1 MRLQSFFTDPTI
13 HRSFK
18 GNNEIISSC
27 IFTPNMKQCISGS
40 ENGNIFVWNFK
51 PQMRPF
57 RFTGH
62 KGAITDLAINPE
74 GTMIASS
81 STDQSV
87 HLWTNTVSGKYK
99 LLKCHPSPVRSVD
112 FSNTGKYL
120 LTGSNDKTIKIFDL
134 YPKAKFVSSFKGH
147 SNWVRCARFSPDNR
161 LIGSCGDD
169 NAVIIFD
176 VEQKSV
182 KYRFLDH
189 LSHVNSCRFSPD
201 GTIIASAGDDGKIK
215 LFDIRIGRLIQHYD
229 AHNNKINCISYHQ
242 SGNYIISGSDDST
255 IKIWDLKMGQILYT
269 VHGHKGKVK
278 SVNFNIDGDYFC
290 SGGEDSILM
299 VWKSNI
305 KNMDEEF
312 NTLGKVRM
320 QNYPMTNKT
329 KINLEESKQTAD
341 KNYINN
347 MRTQLEGGENIIKP
361 AKIPNKAFGM
371 RYKVILEKGVEDIYG
386 LNKNSNLNSNM
397 NINISANPN
406 LNSNSIVNNTNINS
420 NVIPNNSNSSK
431 NPNLNSK
438 NNVVIEVSE
447 NPLNDSSMVL
457 NPHFNPFSLL
467 PTEMASAF
475 DKIIHQLDI
484 ISNNIRIMDHR
495 IGTVEGQVEELYS
508 MGKINDLNDE
518 NKYQNEN
525 EGYNYNDNNNYIPNN
540 EQYNYNYNI
549 NIKENNNI
557 NDNNMMSYNNNANPN
572 GDNVIDNNNMNINN
586 NMGNNNNFN
595 GAITGLQGSIGDLDI
610 NVNDVKNVF
619 NQNLGNTNVN
629 IEAYEEYNNQNQ
641 NLNSN
646 VNPIRSGEMAS
657 QQVENFNNQ
666 QSNEEMNEQHA
677 NEEMNEQQV
686 NEEINNQENIEDINN
701 QQNEENI
708 NLNSNEN
715 FEDSNK
721 NQIQN
726 NEN

>member
-57 RFTGH
+57 KFSGH
-62 KGAITDLAINPE
+62 KGAITDLAINPD
-74 GTMIASS
+74 GTIIASS
-81 STDQSV
+81 STDQTV
-87 HLWTNTVSGKYK
+87 HLWTNTVKGKYK

-134 YPKAKFVSSFKGH
+134 YPKIKFVSSFKGH
-147 SNWVRCARFSPDNR
+147 SNWVRCSRFSPDNR

-182 KYRFLDH
+182 KYKFLDH
-189 LSHVNSCRFSPD
+189 LSNVNSCRFSPD

-229 AHNNKINCISYHQ
+229 AHNDKINCISYHQ

-312 NTLGKVRM
+312 NTLGKVRL
-320 QNYPMTNKT
+320 QNFPMTNKS
-329 KINLEESKQTAD
+329 KINLEESKQAAD

-347 MRTQLEGGENIIKP
+347 VRTQLDGGENIIKP

-386 LNKNSNLNSNM
+386 LKNLTNNSNSNLNSNM
-397 NINISANPN
+397 NIN
-406 LNSNSIVNNTNINS
+406 SNANINS
-420 NVIPNNSNSSK
+420 NTNIIMKTSNSNNINSNNNININNSNM
-431 NPNLNSK
+431 NSK
-438 NNVVIEVSE
+438 NNVVIEVAE
-447 NPLNDSSMVL
+447 NPMNDSSMML
-457 NPHFNPFSLL
+457 NPNLNPFSKL

-475 DKIIHQLDI
+475 DKMITQLDI
-484 ISNNIRIMDHR
+484 VSKTMRIMDQR
-495 IGTVEGQVEELYS
+495 IQTIEGQVEELYG
-508 MGKINDLNDE
+508 MRKMKNNLN
-518 NKYQNEN
+518 NE
-525 EGYNYNDNNNYIPNN
+525 EVYNYN
-540 EQYNYNYNI
+540 
-549 NIKENNNI
+549 
-557 NDNNMMSYNNNANPN
+557 M
-572 GDNVIDNNNMNINN
+572 VIIL
-586 NMGNNNNFN
+586 
-595 GAITGLQGSIGDLDI
+595 II
-610 NVNDVKNVF
+610 
-619 NQNLGNTNVN
+619 
-629 IEAYEEYNNQNQ
+629 
-641 NLNSN
+641 
-646 VNPIRSGEMAS
+646 
-657 QQVENFNNQ
+657 
-666 QSNEEMNEQHA
+666 
-677 NEEMNEQQV
+677 
-686 NEEINNQENIEDINN
+686 
-701 QQNEENI
+701 
-708 NLNSNEN
+708 
-715 FEDSNK
+715 
-721 NQIQN
+721 
-726 NEN
+726 

>member
-18 GNNEIISSC
+18 GNNEIISTC

-57 RFTGH
+57 KFSDH
-62 KGAITDLAINPE
+62 KGAITDLAINPD
-74 GTMIASS
+74 GNIIASS
-81 STDQSV
+81 SNDGTV
-87 HLWTNTVSGKYK
+87 HLWTNTVNGKYR

-134 YPKAKFVSSFKGH
+134 YPKIKFISSFKGH
-147 SNWVRCARFSPDNR
+147 SNWVRCSRFSPDNR

-182 KYRFLDH
+182 KYKFLDH
-189 LSHVNSCRFSPD
+189 LSKVNSCRFSPD

-229 AHNNKINCISYHQ
+229 AHNDKINCISYHQ

-312 NTLGKVRM
+312 NTLGKVRL
-320 QNYPMTNKT
+320 QKFPMTNKT
-329 KINLEESKQTAD
+329 KIDLEESKQAAD

-347 MRTQLEGGENIIKP
+347 VKTQLDGGENIIQP

-386 LNKNSNLNSNM
+386 LTNLNNNSNSNLNSNM
-397 NINISANPN
+397 NMNINSKTNIIMK
-406 LNSNSIVNNTNINS
+406 NSRSNNINS
-420 NVIPNNSNSSK
+420 NNNININYSNMNSNSKS
-431 NPNLNSK
+431 
-438 NNVVIEVSE
+438 NVVIEVAE
-447 NPLNDSSMVL
+447 NPLNDSSMML
-457 NPHFNPFSLL
+457 NPNLNPFCKL
-467 PTEMASAF
+467 PTEMASTV
-475 DKIIHQLDI
+475 DKAITQLEIIGRTLK
-484 ISNNIRIMDHR
+484 IMDQR
-495 IGTVEGQVEELYS
+495 MQTIEGQVEELYG
-508 MGKINDLNDE
+508 MRKIQNNLN
-518 NKYQNEN
+518 NE
-525 EGYNYNDNNNYIPNN
+525 EVYNYNDNDNYIPNN
-540 EQYNYNYNI
+540 EYNNYNI
-549 NIKENNNI
+549 ASSENNNE
-557 NDNNMMSYNNNANPN
+557 NNMMIQNNDIPNNDINTNANNHNEMMYASGNNNGN
-572 GDNVIDNNNMNINN
+572 NINN
-586 NMGNNNNFN
+586 NMTSNFS

-610 NVNDVKNVF
+610 NINDVKNIF
-619 NQNLGNTNVN
+619 NQNLGNTNIN
-629 IEAYEEYNNQNQ
+629 IQTYEENNQ

-646 VNPIRSGEMAS
+646 VNPIGSAEMIHE
-657 QQVENFNNQ
+657 QVQEDLNNNQ
-666 QSNEEMNEQHA
+666 NDE
-677 NEEMNEQQV
+677 
-686 NEEINNQENIEDINN
+686 
-701 QQNEENI
+701 
-708 NLNSNEN
+708 NLNN
-715 FEDSNK
+715 
-721 NQIQN
+721 QN
-726 NEN
+726 NENLNDNNENQNKE

>member
-57 RFTGH
+57 KFSGH

-74 GTMIASS
+74 GNMIASS

-134 YPKAKFVSSFKGH
+134 YPKAKFISSFKGH

-176 VEQKSV
+176 VEQKTV
-182 KYRFLDH
+182 KYKFLDH

-201 GTIIASAGDDGKIK
+201 GTIIASAGNDGKIK
-215 LFDIRIGRLIQHYD
+215 LFDIRMGRLIQHYD
-229 AHNNKINCISYHQ
+229 AHNDKINCISYHQ

-347 MRTQLEGGENIIKP
+347 VRAQLDGGENIIKP

-371 RYKVILEKGVEDIYG
+371 RYKVILEKGVKDIYG
-386 LNKNSNLNSNM
+386 DNILNNNSNSNLNSNM
-397 NINISANPN
+397 NMNNMNI
-406 LNSNSIVNNTNINS
+406 NSNTNIVVNNTNSNFVNS
-420 NVIPNNSNSSK
+420 NNNINKNTNS
-431 NPNLNSK
+431 NLNSK
-438 NNVVIEVSE
+438 NNIVIEVSE
-447 NPLNDSSMVL
+447 NPMNDSSMML
-457 NPHFNPFSLL
+457 NPSLNPFSRL

-475 DKIIHQLDI
+475 DKMIQQLDI
-484 ISNNIRIMDHR
+484 VSKTVNIMDQR
-495 IGTVEGQVEELYS
+495 IQTIEGQVEQLYG
-508 MGKINDLNDE
+508 MKRIQNDLNE
-518 NKYQNEN
+518 GG

-540 EQYNYNYNI
+540 ENYNNYNM
-549 NIKENNNI
+549 NSNDNNNMMMQYSNSNVNVNNNI
-557 NDNNMMSYNNNANPN
+557 NNNNDIYMQANNNTNNMTS
-572 GDNVIDNNNMNINN
+572 
-586 NMGNNNNFN
+586 NFN
-595 GAITGLQGSIGDLDI
+595 GAITGLQGSIGDLNID
-610 NVNDVKNVF
+610 VNDVKNVF
-619 NQNLGNTNVN
+619 NQNLGNTNIN
-629 IEAYEEYNNQNQ
+629 IETHEEYNSNQNQ
-641 NLNSN
+641 NLDSN
-646 VNPIRSGEMAS
+646 VNPIGSGEIGS
-657 QQVENFNNQ
+657 EQVDNLNNNQ
-666 QSNEEMNEQHA
+666 NNEE
-677 NEEMNEQQV
+677 V
-686 NEEINNQENIEDINN
+686 NNN
-701 QQNEENI
+701 QNEENLHQ
-708 NLNSNEN
+708 NQDNEEVNNDQNNYELNN
-715 FEDSNK
+715 
-721 NQIQN
+721 NQNSGDLNNNQN
-726 NEN
+726 NEVKN

>member
-18 GNNEIISSC
+18 ANNEIISSC
-27 IFTPNMKQCISGS
+27 IFTPTMKQCISGS
-40 ENGNIFVWNFK
+40 ETGNIFVWNFK

-57 RFTGH
+57 KFSGH

-74 GTMIASS
+74 GNIIASS
-81 STDQSV
+81 STDGTV
-87 HLWTNTVSGKYK
+87 HLWTNTVKGKYR

-120 LTGSNDKTIKIFDL
+120 LTGANDKIIKIFDL
-134 YPKAKFVSSFKGH
+134 YPKIKFVSSFKGH
-147 SNWVRCARFSPDNR
+147 SNWVRCSRFSPDNR

-182 KYRFLDH
+182 KYKFLDH
-189 LSHVNSCRFSPD
+189 LSKVNSCRFSPD

-229 AHNNKINCISYHQ
+229 AHNDKINCISYHQ

-312 NTLGKVRM
+312 NTLGKVRL
-320 QNYPMTNKT
+320 QKFPMTNKT
-329 KINLEESKQTAD
+329 KIDLEESKQATD

-347 MRTQLEGGENIIKP
+347 VRTQLDGGENIIQP

-386 LNKNSNLNSNM
+386 LSNLNNNSNSNLNSNM
-397 NINISANPN
+397 NINSKTNIIMKNSKTNN
-406 LNSNSIVNNTNINS
+406 INSTNNININNSNMNSNSKS
-420 NVIPNNSNSSK
+420 
-431 NPNLNSK
+431 
-438 NNVVIEVSE
+438 NVVIEVAD
-447 NPLNDSSMVL
+447 NPMNDSSMML
-457 NPHFNPFSLL
+457 NPNLNPFCKL
-467 PTEMASAF
+467 PTEMASAV
-475 DKIIHQLDI
+475 DKVITQLDI
-484 ISNNIRIMDHR
+484 IGRTMRIMDQR
-495 IGTVEGQVEELYS
+495 IQTIEGQVEELYGMKKMQS
-508 MGKINDLNDE
+508 NLINE
-518 NKYQNEN
+518 EP
-525 EGYNYNDNNNYIPNN
+525 YNYNDNNNYIPNN
-540 EQYNYNYNI
+540 EYNNYNI
-549 NIKENNNI
+549 ASSDNNNENNMMIPNSDIPNNDINTNVNNEMFASGNNNI
-557 NDNNMMSYNNNANPN
+557 NNIN
-572 GDNVIDNNNMNINN
+572 NINN
-586 NMGNNNNFN
+586 NMTSNFS

-610 NVNDVKNVF
+610 NINDVKNVF
-619 NQNLGNTNVN
+619 NQNLGNTNIN
-629 IEAYEEYNNQNQ
+629 IQTYEENNH

-646 VNPIRSGEMAS
+646 VNPIGSGEMIPE
-657 QQVENFNNQ
+657 QVQDLNN
-666 QSNEEMNEQHA
+666 
-677 NEEMNEQQV
+677 
-686 NEEINNQENIEDINN
+686 I
-701 QQNEENI
+701 QNEEN
-708 NLNSNEN
+708 LNN
-715 FEDSNK
+715 
-721 NQIQN
+721 QN
-726 NEN
+726 NENQNENQDDNLNDNNDNQNKE